1 MPVFKSA
8 SDNTCSCSFSVSV
21 TLLSFPSVAPAE
33 SENVSWGFY
42 CKCFFSSSSP
52 FLLNFSPVVSFE
64 RRFIPIIPPAL
75 SRVPRCQ
82 CKKDNLIR
90 RSAVNT
96 NTVVWRI
103 INCKFLANKE
113 ENISSMIIQEIVK
126 LGWARGVGHV
136 FLTRHISVLACLS
149 VCVLSVLGFAKL
161 QVSRSSESFAFI
173 WEMRI
178 SKTDGLS

>member
-8 SDNTCSCSFSVSV
+8 SDNTCLYSFSVSV

-33 SENVSWGFY
+33 SENDSWGFY
-42 CKCFFSSSSP
+42 CKCFFSSSA
-52 FLLNFSPVVSFE
+52 FLFNFSPVVSFE
-64 RRFIPIIPPAL
+64 RQFFPIIPPTL
-75 SRVPRCQ
+75 SPAPHCQ
-82 CKKDNLIR
+82 CKTDNLIR

-113 ENISSMIIQEIVK
+113 ENISSLIIQEIVK
-126 LGWARGVGHV
+126 LGRPCGTGHA
-136 FLTRHISVLACLS
+136 FLTRHISVLACPS

-161 QVSRSSESFAFI
+161 QVNRSSESFAFI